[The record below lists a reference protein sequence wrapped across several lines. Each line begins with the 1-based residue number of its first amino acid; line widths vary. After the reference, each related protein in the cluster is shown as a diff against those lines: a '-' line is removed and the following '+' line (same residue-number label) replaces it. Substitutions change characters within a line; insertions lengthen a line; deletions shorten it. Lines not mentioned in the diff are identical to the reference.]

1 VIREATSDDG
11 PEIAALER
19 ATFGSD
25 AWSDGLVR
33 EGLSGTVPGALYLV
47 ATSSSVEPTASPV
60 ERLTSSVEPTA
71 SSVEP
76 VEPVETTIGYAAAS
90 LLADVSELQ
99 RIAVASDH
107 RRSGVASALLERVEQ
122 EARRRHSER
131 LLLEVREDNAAACAF
146 YAARDFA
153 EINRRSRYYS
163 DGTTAVVLAK
173 EL

>member
-47 ATSSSVEPTASPV
+47 ATA
-60 ERLTSSVEPTA
+60 SSVEPTA

-76 VEPVETTIGYAAAS
+76 LTSSVEPLTSSVEPVETMIGYAAAS